1 MADELLSGTEKA
13 SGTSAPAAAAVA
25 ASDRELEK
33 NTGDTSNAQATSG
46 RETAR
51 SKGAQAGASSSKID
65 KDDTTDM
72 SPVDDLKHRLSMWG
86 ESAASKAR
94 EALYYPPDDDDE
106 DGHGGPNEGQ
116 EYELLLDPN
125 MPEEYIPSFRDIERD
140 STSID
145 GDDIALQGK
154 KKGKGK
160 RRRQTKKK
168 KSEVSGD
175 SGSGSGSST
184 IVGGDDDDDDEEVE
198 DSPYPE
204 VRAAV
209 HNYDTN
215 LPCNTVRAW
224 VIGLTL
230 VVVGASMNTLF
241 SLRQPSISIGT
252 LVAQIIAWPM
262 GHAWA
267 RVMPHRRF
275 NTFGLHWSLNPGPF
289 NVKEH
294 SIIVVMAGVSF
305 TVAYATDI
313 VLAQLV
319 FYKQDFGLIFQ
330 LLMVVSSQSIGYGI
344 AGMMRRFLVYPA
356 SMIWPGNLVAVTL
369 MNAMYEEAPRPD
381 PTIIG
386 GRMPRY
392 RWFAYVTLG
401 AFLYYF
407 IPGYLA
413 QFLSV
418 LAIPTF
424 LAPNSPIVN
433 QLFGGATGL
442 SLLPLTLDWTQ
453 VAGFVGSPLIPPW
466 HAIANT
472 LIGVVV
478 FFIFGASVLHY
489 TNTWYGV
496 FLPMSDSSTYD
507 NTGARYNVSRVLTP
521 EFTLDEAAYKAYS
534 PLFLSTTFAMS
545 YGLSFAAI
553 AALIVYTYLHH
564 SRTIW
569 QQYRNSTSEKP
580 DIHMKLMR
588 KYKEAPGWWY
598 MVLFA
603 ITLALGFLTILAY
616 PTNLAWWAFLLAVA
630 IAFMFSLPI
639 GIIQAVTNNQIGL
652 NVLTEFVFGY
662 IQPGRPLALM
672 LFKTYGY
679 ITMSQALSF
688 VGDLKFGHYM
698 KIPPRT
704 MFMAQV
710 VASTFACF
718 IQVAVLNFALNNID
732 RVCEPDQP
740 EHFTCP
746 GGRVFFSASV
756 IWGLLGPARMFSPGQ
771 IYSGL
776 FFFFA
781 LGAIVP
787 VIIYFVARRWPR
799 SPAKFLMAPL
809 IFGGSG
815 SIPPATPLNYLSW
828 GVVGFVFQYWVR
840 KRHFAW
846 WSRLNFLTSSGLDLG
861 LALSTLVIFFVFT
874 LNNIDPPSWWG
885 NNVVTSTMD
894 FQDTA
899 IQVVLPEGQTF
910 GPATW

>member
-1 MADELLSGTEKA
+1 MADDLISGSEKA
-13 SGTSAPAAAAVA
+13 SGTPAPAAQG
-25 ASDRELEK
+25 S
-33 NTGDTSNAQATSG
+33 NNDTNAQAPSG
-46 RETAR
+46 RETAAG
-51 SKGAQAGASSSKID
+51 SKGNIASTGASTSSSSATKQPS
-65 KDDTTDM
+65 KEEGTKEL
-72 SPVDDLKHRLSMWG
+72 SPVEDLKHRLSMWG
-86 ESAASKAR
+86 ESAATKAR
-94 EALYYPPDDDDE
+94 EALYYSPEDDDA
-106 DGHGGPNEGQ
+106 HGGAREEQ

-125 MPEEYIPSFRDIERD
+125 LPEEYIPSFRDPERD
-140 STSID
+140 SGSF
-145 GDDIALQGK
+145 DDDDTLVN
-154 KKGKGK
+154 KGKGK
-160 RRRQTKKK
+160 RRKTKSKTTD
-168 KSEVSGD
+168 GA
-175 SGSGSGSST
+175 SGSGSGTSL
-184 IVGGDDDDDDEEVE
+184 VEDDDDDDDEEEE

-209 HNYDTN
+209 HNYDQD

-267 RVMPHRRF
+267 RVMPERRF
-275 NTFGLHWSLNPGPF
+275 NTFGLRWSLNPGPF

-313 VLAQLV
+313 ILAQLV
-319 FYKQDFGLIFQ
+319 FYKQDFGLVFQ
-330 LLMVVSSQSIGYGI
+330 VLLIVSSQSIGYGI

-356 SMIWPGNLVAVTL
+356 SMIWPGNLVSVTL
-369 MNAMYEEAPRPD
+369 MNAMYEAAPRPD

-392 RWFAYVTLG
+392 RWFTYVTFA

-418 LAIPTF
+418 FAIPTF

-433 QLFGGATGL
+433 QLFGGSTGL
-442 SLLPLTLDWTQ
+442 SILPLTLDWTQ
-453 VAGFVGSPLIPPW
+453 IAGFVGSPLIPPW

-472 LIGVVV
+472 LIGVVL

-496 FLPMSDSSTYD
+496 FLPMSDSATYD
-507 NTGARYNVSRVLTP
+507 NTGASYNVSRVLTP
-521 EFTLDEAAYKAYS
+521 EFTLDEATYKAYS

-553 AALIVYTYLHH
+553 ASLIVYTYLHH

-569 QQYRNSTSEKP
+569 QQYRNSTNEKP

-598 MVLFA
+598 MILFA
-603 ITLALGFLTILAY
+603 ITLALGFVTILAY
-616 PTNLAWWAFLLAVA
+616 PTNLTWWAFLLAVA
-630 IAFMFSLPI
+630 IAFLFSLPI

-652 NVLTEFVFGY
+652 NVLTEFIFGY

-704 MFMAQV
+704 MFMSQI

-732 RVCEPDQP
+732 GVCERDQP
-740 EHFTCP
+740 EHFSCP

-776 FFFFA
+776 FFFFG

-787 VIIYFVARRWPR
+787 IIIYFAARRWPK
-799 SPAKFLMAPL
+799 SPVKFLMAPL

-815 SIPPATPLNYLSW
+815 AIPPATPLNYLSW
-828 GVVGFVFQYWVR
+828 GIVGFVFQYWVR

-861 LALSTLVIFFVFT
+861 LALSTLVIFFAFT
-874 LNNIDPPSWWG
+874 LNNIDPPNWWG

-899 IQVVLPEGQTF
+899 IQVVLPAGQTF